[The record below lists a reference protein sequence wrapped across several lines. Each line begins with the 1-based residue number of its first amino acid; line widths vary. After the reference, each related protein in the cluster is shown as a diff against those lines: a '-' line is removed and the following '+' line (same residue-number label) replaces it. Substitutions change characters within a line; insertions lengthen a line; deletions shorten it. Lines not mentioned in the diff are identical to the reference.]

1 MRYVISILLGL
12 LGVCI
17 SFYGYAHAGHGV
29 NGSTNVMHYFLEPMH
44 IGAVVLAGVLFVVL
58 RLILRRSISR

>member
-17 SFYGYAHAGHGV
+17 SFYGYAHAGHGITA
-29 NGSTNVMHYFLEPMH
+29 STNVMHYFLEPMH
-44 IGAVVLAGVLFVVL
+44 IGALILVGVLFVAL
-58 RLILRRSISR
+58 RLIARRAVSR

>member
-17 SFYGYAHAGHGV
+17 SFYGHAHAGHGV
-29 NGSTNVMHYFLEPMH
+29 TASTNVMYYFLESMH
-44 IGAVVLAGVLFVVL
+44 ISTVILVGVLFVAL
-58 RLILRRSISR
+58 RLISRRAVSR

>member
-17 SFYGYAHAGHGV
+17 SFYGHAHAGHGV
-29 NGSTNVMHYFLEPMH
+29 TLSTNVMHYFLEPMH
-44 IGAVVLAGVLFVVL
+44 IGAVILVGVLFVAL
-58 RLILRRSISR
+58 RLILRRSVSC

>member
-1 MRYVISILLGL
+1 MRYVISILLSL

-17 SFYGYAHAGHGV
+17 SFYGHAHAGHGV
-29 NGSTNVMHYFLEPMH
+29 TASTNVMHYFLEPTH
-44 IGAVVLAGVLFVVL
+44 IGAVIFIGVLLVAL

>member
-17 SFYGYAHAGHGV
+17 SFYGHAHAGHGV
-29 NGSTNVMHYFLEPMH
+29 TLSTNVMHYFLEPMH
-44 IGAVVLAGVLFVVL
+44 IGTVILVGVMFVAL
-58 RLILRRSISR
+58 RLISRRAFSR